1 MPLVTSQREQIG
13 MAMTLTHAHT
23 PTYTCVCLCMSLP
36 CQLAPLVMS
45 PGAPI
50 PQFRKKLTYA
60 IISQSP
66 CVCAP
71 LILCRM
77 QQQQETKAVLKR
89 AAANTRL
96 NILLSGDLIN
106 PTRLRPAEHRMKS
119 GKKKPKNPGSTLKLT
134 YLSQTDDGALS
145 LLQEA
150 VDLSLGPLPP
160 LLLHG
165 VEVGPLGRQLPAL
178 VRAVLHHRLLLLQQG
193 VLKGNSGD
201 A

>member
-1 MPLVTSQREQIG
+1 
-13 MAMTLTHAHT
+13 
-23 PTYTCVCLCMSLP
+23 
-36 CQLAPLVMS
+36 
-45 PGAPI
+45 
-50 PQFRKKLTYA
+50 
-60 IISQSP
+60 
-66 CVCAP
+66 
-71 LILCRM
+71 M
-77 QQQQETKAVLKR
+77 QQQQETNAVLKW

-96 NILLSGDLIN
+96 KILLSGDLIN
-106 PTRLRPAEHRMKS
+106 PMRLRPAEHRMKN
-119 GKKKPKNPGSTLKLT
+119 GKKTNKNGSTLKLT

-150 VDLSLGPLPP
+150 VDLSLGPLAP

-201 A
+201 T